1 MKIAFDKINM
11 RRLPAVFLVTLIL
24 LSCSKWDDFK
34 KHTANGEILYT
45 GKLDSAKILS
55 GKNRVRI
62 TGKLNTDPKIIA
74 LKVFWNNKA
83 DSVVYDIKG
92 SNGALFDQTFP
103 VAEGVR
109 TFTIFTYDA
118 EGNSSVPVTV
128 TGVSYGDS
136 YRRTI
141 NNRLIT
147 SMTYVTATDSTTI
160 NWDAID
166 VKTALQTELKY
177 PKNPGGDSVIVIT
190 SAKDARTGLKG
201 FNYQTSK
208 FTYRTIYRP
217 DSTSIDT
224 FATQYIVR

>member
-11 RRLPAVFLVTLIL
+11 RRLPVVFLVTLTL

-34 KHTANGEILYT
+34 KYTADGEILYT
-45 GKLDSAKILS
+45 GRLDSISVFS
-55 GKNRVRI
+55 GMNRIRI
-62 TGKLNTDPKIIA
+62 TGKLNADPKIVA
-74 LKVFWNNKA
+74 LKIFWNNKA
-83 DSVVYDIKG
+83 DSVAYEIKR
-92 SNGALFDQTFP
+92 SNGAFFDQTFT

-141 NNRLIT
+141 NNRLI
-147 SMTYVTATDSTTI
+147 SSITYVAATDSTTI

-166 VKTALQTELKY
+166 VKTALHTELKY
-177 PKNPGGDSVIVIT
+177 PKNPDGDSVTVIT
-190 SAKDARTGLKG
+190 SATNARTGLKG